1 MFLCNRFKWF
11 IVYINNK
18 MLRRANKNNSN
29 NNTNNNTNNTSNN
42 DQAKIYFPSIPVH
55 VLQNALHG
63 APNSNKKQN
72 QNQDITQNK
81 TQLDKYI
88 SSENQ
93 KTTIYSTTSI
103 LEILNNELYAVYP
116 SDKIIL
122 TSSISIPV
130 VGSGAGLKQQHQQH
144 PHLQLLVD
152 YSVMKRS
159 QTPSYQIPYDF
170 KLHSCL
176 VKKYKMNLK
185 SNTTFVI
192 EYKDNKV
199 YDFYVLAK
207 LSGLPGLPGLS
218 GNRIEID
225 NFIKEDIIS
234 FLLMLNLY

>member
-1 MFLCNRFKWF
+1 
-11 IVYINNK
+11 
-18 MLRRANKNNSN
+18 MLIHASKNNSN
-29 NNTNNNTNNTSNN
+29 NNTNNNSNNTRN
-42 DQAKIYFPSIPVH
+42 DQAKIYFPSISIQ

-63 APNSNKKQN
+63 TPNSNKNHN
-72 QNQDITQNK
+72 QNITQTQNITITITKTK

-93 KTTIYSTTSI
+93 KTTIYGTTSI
-103 LEILNNELYAVYP
+103 LEILNNEPYAVYP

-122 TSSISIPV
+122 TSSISVPV

-144 PHLQLLVD
+144 QQHQQPQPQLQLLVD
-152 YSVMKRS
+152 YSIMKRS
-159 QTPSYQIPYDF
+159 QTPSYQLPYDF
-170 KLHSCL
+170 KVHSCL
-176 VKKYKMNLK
+176 VKKYKMNPK

-207 LSGLPGLPGLS
+207 LSGLPGLS

>member
-1 MFLCNRFKWF
+1 
-11 IVYINNK
+11 
-18 MLRRANKNNSN
+18 MLRHANKNSSN
-29 NNTNNNTNNTSNN
+29 NSSNNTRN
-42 DQAKIYFPSIPVH
+42 DQAKIYFPSISIQ

-63 APNSNKKQN
+63 IPNSNKKQN
-72 QNQDITQNK
+72 QNKTQNQNITHPQSQPQPQPQNITKNK
-81 TQLDKYI
+81 TQLDKYLC
-88 SSENQ
+88 SENQ
-93 KTTIYSTTSI
+93 KTTMYGTTSI
-103 LEILNNELYAVYP
+103 LEILNNEPYAVYP

-122 TSSISIPV
+122 ISSISMPTS
-130 VGSGAGLKQQHQQH
+130 GSGAGLKQQQSQQ
-144 PHLQLLVD
+144 PQLQLLVD
-152 YSVMKRS
+152 YSSMQRS
-159 QTPSYQIPYDF
+159 QTPSYQLPYDF

-176 VKKYKMNLK
+176 VKKYKMNPK

-207 LSGLPGLPGLS
+207 LSGLPGLS

>member
-1 MFLCNRFKWF
+1 
-11 IVYINNK
+11 
-18 MLRRANKNNSN
+18 MLRHANKNNSN
-29 NNTNNNTNNTSNN
+29 NNTNNNSNNTRN
-42 DQAKIYFPSIPVH
+42 DQAKIYFPSISIQ

-63 APNSNKKQN
+63 TPNSNKKQN
-72 QNQDITQNK
+72 HNQNITQNITKTK
-81 TQLDKYI
+81 TQLDKYL

-93 KTTIYSTTSI
+93 KTTMYGTTSI
-103 LEILNNELYAVYP
+103 LEILNNEPYAVYP

-122 TSSISIPV
+122 ISSISVPV
-130 VGSGAGLKQQHQQH
+130 VGSGVGLKQHQQQQPQPH
-144 PHLQLLVD
+144 PQLQLLVD
-152 YSVMKRS
+152 YSIMKRS
-159 QTPSYQIPYDF
+159 QTPSYQLPYDF
-170 KLHSCL
+170 KVHSCL
-176 VKKYKMNLK
+176 VKKYKMNPK

-207 LSGLPGLPGLS
+207 LSGLPGLS

>member
-1 MFLCNRFKWF
+1 
-11 IVYINNK
+11 
-18 MLRRANKNNSN
+18 MLRHANKNNSN
-29 NNTNNNTNNTSNN
+29 NNSNNTLN
-42 DQAKIYFPSIPVH
+42 DQAKIYFPSIPLH

-72 QNQDITQNK
+72 QNQNITQTQTQNITKNK

-93 KTTIYSTTSI
+93 KTTIYGTTSI
-103 LEILNNELYAVYP
+103 LEILNNEPYAVYP
-116 SDKIIL
+116 SDKIVLI
-122 TSSISIPV
+122 SSISVPV
-130 VGSGAGLKQQHQQH
+130 VGSGAGLKQQHQHSQ
-144 PHLQLLVD
+144 LQLLVD
-152 YSVMKRS
+152 YSIMKRS
-159 QTPSYQIPYDF
+159 QTPSYQLPYDF

-176 VKKYKMNLK
+176 VKKYKMNPK

-207 LSGLPGLPGLS
+207 LSGLPGTPRLS